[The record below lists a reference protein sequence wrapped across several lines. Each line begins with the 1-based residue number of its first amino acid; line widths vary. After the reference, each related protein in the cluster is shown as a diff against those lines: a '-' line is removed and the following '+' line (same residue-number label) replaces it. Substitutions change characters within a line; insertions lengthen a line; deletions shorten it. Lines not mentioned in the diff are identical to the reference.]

1 MAIKYSSKLREFL
14 AGYGSMKRALEGG
27 VIEIFTGAAPTN
39 PDDAETG
46 STLVSISLASG
57 TVIPEILSA
66 GTVEITVDGTVTG
79 ITVNSGNAIQ
89 IMSGTVTAQGTLT
102 LTAAAVVANINRFI
116 STPNYSATSAAGVIT
131 ITALPMT
138 GAGPNGDV
146 VTAAGGATF
155 AAEENMGTA
164 VAGVAAVNGLTYDD
178 FPLGVL
184 DHTGV
189 FSGTVLAT
197 GTAGYF
203 RIKGSVIDAGG
214 ADTSPYEF
222 IRIQGTCG
230 TSGADY
236 NMDSTSLTYNAT
248 HTIDDWDITIP
259 AA

>member
-14 AGYGSMKRALEGG
+14 AGLGSMKASLEGG
-27 VIEIFTGAAPTN
+27 VIELFSGSAPTN

-46 STLVSISLASG
+46 TKLVKISLSSG
-57 TVIPEILSA
+57 TVVPEILSA

-79 ITVNSGNAIQ
+79 ITVDSVQ

-102 LTAAAVVANINRFI
+102 LTAAAVAANINKLLT
-116 STPNYSATSAAGVIT
+116 SPDYTATSALGVIT

-138 GAGPNGDV
+138 GTGPNGYV
-146 VTAAGGATF
+146 VTALGGASF

-184 DHTGV
+184 DHTGT
-189 FSGTVLAT
+189 FSGVVLAT

-203 RIKGSVIDAGG
+203 RIKGSVVDGGG

-222 IRIQGTCG
+222 VRIQGTCG

-259 AA
+259 AS